1 MRGLLGRGVEVLNAD
16 PGVARAAVNLVT
28 ETAAVELAPGVDA
41 LEIIARAKS
50 ATEAKG
56 FRMSPRPV
64 GRAERRDG
72 DVNVKQSA
80 VAIANGGPA
89 PRRASGGTSS
99 SRNIV
104 S

>member
-1 MRGLLGRGVEVLNAD
+1 MSKVLNAD

-41 LEIIARAKS
+41 LETIARAKS

-64 GRAERRDG
+64 GRAAEE
-72 DVNVKQSA
+72 A
-80 VAIANGGPA
+80 AAAANA
-89 PRRASGGTSS
+89 RKE
-99 SRNIV
+99 
-104 S
+104 